1 MASLNQCNFIGHLGQ
16 EPKMAYTADGKAIA
30 KISIACSETWKDQNG
45 QKQEKTEW
53 IPVSI
58 FGKLAEIAGQY
69 LHKGSKVYVS
79 GKYTTRKWQN
89 KEGQDQW
96 TTEVIL
102 SGFGGVLQ
110 MLDSKGE
117 GQAPKQ
123 EFTPTVHDP
132 ITPVEPVA
140 GDPFADEIPFAPV
153 HSALMV

>member
-1 MASLNQCNFIGHLGQ
+1 MASLNKVSIIGRVGQ
-16 EPKMAYTADGKAIA
+16 EPKIAYTSDGKAIA
-30 KISIACSETWKDQNG
+30 KISLACSETWKDKSG

-58 FGKLAEIAGQY
+58 FGKLAEIVQAY
-69 LHKGSKVYVS
+69 VHTGSQLYIE

-117 GQAPKQ
+117 GQPKQ
-123 EFTPTVHDP
+123 EHVPTVREP
-132 ITPVEPVA
+132 IEPVA
-140 GDPFADEIPFAPV
+140 EVGGFVDSEIPFAPV